1 MAKTAPR
8 TDEIRQVSFA
18 ADRAHETVEFVRSL
32 REHTAHALPVL
43 WRADLSRLPAPRILF
58 HLAPPTQ
65 ADRST
70 TVHTWQET
78 YRYGLLHYRRGPG
91 FLIVRDSRPGAV
103 RKEIVLDRPES
114 VGVFDHFAHPRPLP
128 AADDPSYP
136 SVQNL
141 LTDGLLLAV
150 GGLAV
155 ALPYRL
161 HRLPLP
167 IEVLGHG

>member
-1 MAKTAPR
+1 MSEAR
-8 TDEIRQVSFA
+8 RVSFA
-18 ADRAHETVEFVRSL
+18 ADRAQEAVEFVRSL
-32 REHTAHALPVL
+32 REHTAHARSLP

-58 HLAPPTQ
+58 HLSPPIE
-65 ADRST
+65 ADQSA
-70 TVHTWQET
+70 TVRTWRAT

-91 FLIVRDSRPGAV
+91 FLIVRDFRPGAT
-103 RKEIVLDRPES
+103 RDEIVLDRPES
-114 VGVFDHFAHPRPLP
+114 VSALEHFADPHPLP

-141 LTDGLLLAV
+141 LADGMLLAV